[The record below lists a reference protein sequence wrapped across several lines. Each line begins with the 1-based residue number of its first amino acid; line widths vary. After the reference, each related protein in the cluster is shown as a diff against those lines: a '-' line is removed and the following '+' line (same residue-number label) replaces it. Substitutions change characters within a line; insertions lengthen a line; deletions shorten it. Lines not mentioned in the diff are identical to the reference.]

1 MSVAN
6 LFNVNPDNIHAENF
20 KSDNLD
26 TAIAEPLNLGTD
38 TATRVNIGNIADPI
52 PLYING
58 ELYRP
63 HVEGTYASA
72 VWTLASSGITPQE
85 VIVFTGSPLPLS
97 ATTYNRG
104 FIFNAVTHQLFV
116 PSTGM
121 YQIHWGYANVKGQ
134 NGYLPQSIS
143 LYANGVSLGANYTLQ
158 EQLNVGPTP
167 ALYFSVNGQSTTSLL
182 QLNEGVGLSLVNTT
196 DIQLT
201 FTGNTSLN
209 SVGQVGA
216 LTAWITVNRI
226 Y

>member
-26 TAIAEPLNLGTD
+26 TAIAEPLNLGID

-58 ELYRP
+58 VLYRP
-63 HVEGTYASA
+63 SVEGTYASA
-72 VWTLASSGITPQE
+72 VWTLAGGNSPE
-85 VIVFTGSPLPLS
+85 IVTVNTGSPLPLN
-97 ATTYNRG
+97 TITYNRG

-121 YQIHWGYANVKGQ
+121 YQIHWGYANVKGE

-143 LYANGVSLGANYTLQ
+143 LYANGISLGANYTLQ
-158 EQLNVGPTP
+158 EQLNLDPTP
-167 ALYFSVNGQSTTSLL
+167 ALFHSVNGQSTTSLL

-196 DIQLT
+196 DILLK
-201 FTGNTSLN
+201 FTGTTSLS